1 MYIKLPLNISETNM
15 FHKNI
20 INEVILYDAVKVECA
35 SYWLRFKFYLS
46 RF

>member
-46 RF
+46 HF